1 MLQVKGNPKKKKKK
15 KKAVER
21 KEAGVGMTR
30 QSTVMD
36 IWLKTVIFSDIKTK
50 QQDGNF
56 QNL

>member
-1 MLQVKGNPKKKKKK
+1 MLQVKGNPKK